1 VAILTVGQIIK
12 RVGVLLDDP
21 SNVRFSNAYIMP
33 FVDQENES
41 FEITLERLGIQQ
53 QEQIAIINLPSATP
67 TSDGSTPPVDL
78 APYFAA
84 GYPLQ
89 WFLRPKR
96 IDWKLQGQPDTSYL
110 QSDPVDEL
118 DDVQIG
124 NLGPYQYRW
133 AQGSIQ
139 LSAFYSA
146 ITIRVYFW
154 ALANDVYDNAQSV
167 MRGIGFI
174 LATQVATL
182 IASANNN
189 MGKLLP
195 KLEKNLARDKQNL
208 SNLLV
213 MTAQAQLIHFR
224 GTRRGGAYPISAGG
238 KPYS

>member
-1 VAILTVGQIIK
+1 MAVLTVAQIVK

-21 SNVRFSNAYIMP
+21 ANIRFSSAYIMP
-33 FVDQENES
+33 YLDQENES

-53 QEQIAIINLPSATP
+53 QEQIAIINLPACTP
-67 TSDGSTPPVDL
+67 TPNGSTPPLDL
-78 APYFAA
+78 APQFAA

-96 IDWKLQGQPDTSYL
+96 IDWKLQGQPDTSYI

-139 LSAFYSA
+139 LSFFSTAV
-146 ITIRVYFW
+146 TIRVYFY
-154 ALANDVYDNAQSV
+154 ALANDIYDNAQSV
-167 MRGIGFI
+167 MRGVGFI
-174 LATQVATL
+174 LATQVATT
-182 IASANNN
+182 ICATNNN
-189 MGKLLP
+189 MGKLAA

-213 MTAQAQLIHFR
+213 MAAQAQLIHFR
-224 GTRRGGAYPISAGG
+224 GTRRGGVYPISAGG
-238 KPYS
+238 KSYT

>member
-1 VAILTVGQIIK
+1 MAILTVGQII
-12 RVGVLLDDP
+12 RRTQVLLDDP
-21 SNVRFSNAYIMP
+21 AGTRFSSAYIMP
-33 FVDQENES
+33 FLDQENES

-53 QEQIAIINLPSATP
+53 QEQIAIINLPTCTP
-67 TSDGSTPPVDL
+67 TGNGSTPPLDL
-78 APYFAA
+78 APQFVA
-84 GYPLQ
+84 GMPLQ

-96 IDWKLQGQPDTSYL
+96 IDWKLQGQPDTAYI
-110 QSDPVDEL
+110 QSDPVNEL

-139 LSAFYSA
+139 LSFFSTA
-146 ITIRVYFW
+146 ITIRVYFF
-154 ALANDVYDNAQSV
+154 ALANDVNDQAQTV

-213 MTAQAQLIHFR
+213 MTAQAQLIHFP
-224 GTRRGGAYPISAGG
+224 GTRRRGSGGISAGG
-238 KPYS
+238 NSYS

>member
-1 VAILTVGQIIK
+1 VAILTVGNIVG
-12 RVGVLLDDP
+12 RVQWLLDDP
-21 SNVRFSNAYIMP
+21 TGARFSSAYIMP
-33 FVDQENES
+33 AIDQENES

-53 QEQIAIINLPSATP
+53 QEQIAIINLPPATP

-78 APYFAA
+78 AAQFAA
-84 GYPLQ
+84 GMPLE

-96 IDWKLQGQPDTSYL
+96 IDWKLQGQPDVAYL
-110 QSDPVDEL
+110 QSDPVNEL

-146 ITIRVYFW
+146 VTIRVYFF
-154 ALANDVYDNAQSV
+154 ALANDIYDNAASV
-167 MRGIGFI
+167 MRGVGFI

-182 IASANNN
+182 IASSNNN

-224 GTRRGGAYPISAGG
+224 GTRRGGVYPISAGG